1 MQVRRCVYM
10 AAVLALCG
18 IAAQAV
24 GQTRTTTG
32 YYQSTLKW
40 GSSTTSQTTQHN
52 AENPQDAYEACI
64 AAGRA
69 RANTATASIVWTCSA
84 VQWFGRTTVS
94 ATPTCAAAPPPQEQ
108 VGTCP
113 SGQTGGWPQTRAY
126 VSAPYPTCWQVG
138 STWNPAT
145 PPAGACITPVKEL
158 PAPPSITAAQAGSD
172 QTRIRVDW
180 SAVAGAAAYSVER
193 CIGSTC
199 TNFTVIQCV
208 TTNAFIHGPLTPP
221 VTARYRIRASRATGC
236 SATTAGNLGAYSA
249 LATGELTLASNGRVL
264 TWIAPTTN
272 TDGSALTNLAG

>member
-1 MQVRRCVYM
+1 
-10 AAVLALCG
+10 
-18 IAAQAV
+18 
-24 GQTRTTTG
+24 
-32 YYQSTLKW
+32 
-40 GSSTTSQTTQHN
+40 
-52 AENPQDAYEACI
+52 
-64 AAGRA
+64 
-69 RANTATASIVWTCSA
+69 
-84 VQWFGRTTVS
+84 
-94 ATPTCAAAPPPQEQ
+94 
-108 VGTCP
+108 
-113 SGQTGGWPQTRAY
+113 
-126 VSAPYPTCWQVG
+126 
-138 STWNPAT
+138 
-145 PPAGACITPVKEL
+145 VKEL

-272 TDGSALTNLAG
+272 TDGSALTNLRASASTTARHKAPCHKRSNCPTQRCAGTRYRRLLPRGRTTLR